1 MTWIKINDDDNGTYA
16 EINDNSYNSIIT
28 LDELNSKLNLAQT
41 ELEKLNLEPDSI
53 LMSNDMK
60 FMEIEE
66 KTMEKNKIEAII
78 EEWQLL

>member
-78 EEWQLL
+78 EEWQ